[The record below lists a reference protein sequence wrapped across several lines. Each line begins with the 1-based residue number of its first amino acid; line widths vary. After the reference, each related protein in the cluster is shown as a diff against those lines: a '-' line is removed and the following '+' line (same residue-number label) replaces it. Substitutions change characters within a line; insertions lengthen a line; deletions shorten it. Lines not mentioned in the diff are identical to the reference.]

1 MESKQIEL
9 IKVQLGGSTMRK
21 LTNMSRR
28 RVSLDIIKVVI
39 LFIFSQTSYHF
50 LCCMMSLSILFALFR
65 LQNRVWRKIW
75 SSI

>member
-9 IKVQLGGSTMRK
+9 IKVQLGGSTMKK

-28 RVSLDIIKVVI
+28 RVSLDLIKLVI
-39 LFIFSQTSYHF
+39 LFTFSQISYHL